1 MSTNQNWEELIERH
15 LRDELTEAEMEQ
27 LAEQLDSNPAARQ
40 QFVENTLWDTRITEV
55 LREDHAVSV
64 VDEATSPLA
73 TGLATSTARTRLV
86 ASSPTLRLWRWV
98 SGVTSLSAVIL
109 LGLLLVNLPS
119 RQAAMAYPSLG
130 NLSISVPDS
139 EQNLWKAAGEG
150 DLDGIRRELR
160 NGTPV
165 DSRLDCGLTPL
176 HLATLFHHVDAVEL
190 MMSERADVSLADAEG
205 NTALHMAAFLG
216 HTDVVRVLLKH
227 AADPKVRNKLGF
239 TASDLVAITWNPG
252 LEDYYHGVEK
262 TLKTPL
268 DLSTIRA
275 ERPKI
280 LKLLVAT
287 SPEAEDSAPTVSL
300 WQAAMTG
307 NTAAVRQHIAA
318 GTDIDSKEDFGGSTP
333 LMLAAIFDQHEVA
346 SILID
351 AGANLELKNN
361 SGGTA
366 LHVASFFSRPEMV
379 ELLLQAGIDSRQ
391 TNGHGLTPLG
401 VVTAEFDAELE
412 GAYRHV
418 YESLGLK
425 FDRQSVL
432 ATRRQIERTI
442 QDWQAGNIEVP

>member
-1 MSTNQNWEELIERH
+1 MSTNQDWEQLQELMERH

-27 LAEQLDSNPAARQ
+27 LAEQLDSNPVARQ
-40 QFVENTLWDTRITEV
+40 QFVENALWDTRVAEV
-55 LREDHAVSV
+55 LRDNQATTSAAFASAIATPRTPSLWKWLSGLSTVTAAV
-64 VDEATSPLA
+64 
-73 TGLATSTARTRLV
+73 
-86 ASSPTLRLWRWV
+86 
-98 SGVTSLSAVIL
+98 
-109 LGLLLVNLPS
+109 LLLVLVFNLPS
-119 RQAAMAYPSLG
+119 KQAAMAYPSLG

-150 DLDGIRRELR
+150 ELDGIRRELR

-176 HLATLFHHVDAVEL
+176 HLATLFHRVDAVEL
-190 MMSERADVSLADAEG
+190 LLSERADVSLADAEG

-216 HTDVVRVLLKH
+216 HTDVVRILLKH
-227 AADPKVRNKLGF
+227 AADPEVRNKLGF
-239 TASDLVAITWNPG
+239 TASDLVAITWNSG
-252 LEDYYHGVEK
+252 LEDYYRGVEK

-268 DLSTIRA
+268 ELGTIRA

-280 LKLLVAT
+280 LKLLVAI
-287 SPEAEDSAPTVSL
+287 SPESDDSAPTVSL

-307 NTAAVRQHIAA
+307 NTPAVRQHITA
-318 GTDIDSKEDFGGSTP
+318 GSDIDAKEDFGGSTP
-333 LMLAAIFDQHEVA
+333 LMLAAIFDQREVA

-366 LHVASFFSRPEMV
+366 LHVACFFCRPEMV
-379 ELLLQAGIDSRQ
+379 ELLLQAGVDSHQ

-432 ATRRQIERTI
+432 ATRRQIERI
-442 QDWQAGNIEVP
+442 IHDWQSSKS

>member
-1 MSTNQNWEELIERH
+1 VGHSRV
-15 LRDELTEAEMEQ
+15 R
-27 LAEQLDSNPAARQ
+27 SAARQ
-40 QFVENTLWDTRITEV
+40 PGGDLCCIRQRSQVAANAESLEV
-55 LREDHAVSV
+55 VVGTVDSHGGSSV
-64 VDEATSPLA
+64 VC
-73 TGLATSTARTRLV
+73 
-86 ASSPTLRLWRWV
+86 ASDQSSVPA
-98 SGVTSLSAVIL
+98 G
-109 LGLLLVNLPS
+109 G
-119 RQAAMAYPSLG
+119 
-130 NLSISVPDS
+130 VPDS

-160 NGTPV
+160 SGTPV
-165 DSRLDCGLTPL
+165 DSRSECGLTPL
-176 HLATLFHHVDAVEL
+176 HLATLFHRVDAVEL
-190 MMSERADVSLADAEG
+190 LLSERAHVSLADAEG

-216 HTDVVRVLLKH
+216 HTGVVRVLQKH
-227 AADPKVRNKLGF
+227 AADPDVRNKLGF

-252 LEDYYHGVEK
+252 LEDYYRGVEK
-262 TLKTPL
+262 TLKTRL
-268 DLSTIRA
+268 DLSAIRA

-287 SPEAEDSAPTVSL
+287 SPETDDSAPTVSL

-318 GTDIDSKEDFGGSTP
+318 GTNLDAKEDFGGSTP
-333 LMLAAIFDQHEVA
+333 LMLAAIFDQREVA

-366 LHVASFFSRPEMV
+366 LHVACFFCRPEMV
-379 ELLLQAGIDSRQ
+379 ELLLQAGVDSHQ

-432 ATRRQIERTI
+432 ATRRQIERII
-442 QDWQAGNIEVP
+442 QDWQAGNIKADSL